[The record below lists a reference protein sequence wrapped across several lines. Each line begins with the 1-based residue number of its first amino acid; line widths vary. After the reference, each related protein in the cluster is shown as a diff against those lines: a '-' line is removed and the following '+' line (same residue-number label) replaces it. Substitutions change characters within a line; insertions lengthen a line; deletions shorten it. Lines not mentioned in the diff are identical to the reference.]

1 VKSPVRLF
9 LLLLA
14 AVCALAFAGCAQAP
28 GENRDNVVIVVIDTL
43 RRDHLA
49 TYGYPRNT
57 APFLGEL
64 ARGGAS
70 FKGLSPSS
78 WTKPATAS
86 LLTGLHP
93 VRHQAIDRWD
103 RLPDEAVT
111 LAQRFHRRGYGT
123 LAASTNGWVS
133 PVFGFDRGFDR
144 FILDKNQDGKVLNRD
159 LFPALDGL
167 KPPFFLYVHYV
178 DPHAPYAPETGWDG
192 RPLPAALRAAGPV
205 TVEEL
210 DGAHAYPR
218 SPAFLARVRDLYD
231 GEIRAADDDLRE
243 LVGQLERRGLMKST
257 VLVVTADHGEELGEH
272 GRMSH
277 GQTLYQ
283 EVLRVPLVIHAPH
296 RFRGGLRFGRASL
309 LDLAP
314 TLAELFGW
322 KREEGDPGFD
332 GVSLLPVLTGRAP
345 ASSLESRAFL
355 EHLDFTDGAA
365 LALVAGP
372 RKIILEKDEKHLF
385 DLAGDPGER
394 RDLFGRPDTAGE
406 IGRLSSELAGQYNAY
421 SRSALARRSARYDP
435 ELEGKLISLGYVAG
449 DQKVRRR
456 AIPRRV
462 DPPSPSSPAS
472 WNPLGPPSGC
482 ARVAE
487 ADSDRYLL
495 QGWYEP
501 ELGGRWTERRA
512 SLLLKA
518 GAPESSRLVVSGTN
532 FRPTPV
538 ELRVSVGHRLALE
551 TRLALGGFAIP
562 VDLPGGFPGGDTA
575 LVEIETGST
584 FVPFKEGEGDHRK
597 LGIFLSSVCF
607 ESRGGSAPRTA
618 P

>member
-1 VKSPVRLF
+1 VKPF
-9 LLLLA
+9 IGPFLLLA
-14 AVCALAFAGCAQAP
+14 AACALALSGCARASV
-28 GENRDNVVIVVIDTL
+28 EKRDNVVVVVIDTL

-49 TYGYPRNT
+49 TYGYARDT
-57 APFLGEL
+57 APFLDEL
-64 ARGGAS
+64 ARRGAA
-70 FKGLSPSS
+70 FEGLSPSS

-111 LAQRFHRRGYGT
+111 LAQRFHHRGYGT
-123 LAASTNGWVS
+123 LAASANGWVS

-144 FILDKNQDGKVLNRD
+144 FILEKNQNGKILNRRI
-159 LFPALDGL
+159 FPALDRL
-167 KPPFFLYVHYV
+167 KPPFFLYVHYI
-178 DPHAPYAPETGWDG
+178 DPHAPYEPETGWDG

-205 TVEEL
+205 SVEQL
-210 DGAHAYPR
+210 DSAHVYQRP
-218 SPAFLARVRDLYD
+218 PEFLSRVRDLYD
-231 GEIRAADDDLRE
+231 GEIRGADDTLRE

-296 RFRGGLRFGRASL
+296 RFRGGLRLGRASL

-322 KREEGDPGFD
+322 KQEEGDPGFD

-345 ASSLESRAFL
+345 ASSLERRAFL

-365 LALVAGP
+365 LALVEGP
-372 RKIILEKDEKHLF
+372 RKIILEKNEKHLF
-385 DLAGDPGER
+385 DLAGDHGEQ
-394 RDLFGRPDTAGE
+394 RDLSGRPDATGE
-406 IGRLSSELAGQYNAY
+406 IERLSAELAGRYNAY
-421 SRSALARRSARYDP
+421 SRSALNRRSAKYDP
-435 ELEGKLISLGYVAG
+435 GLEEKLVSLGYVAG

-456 AIPRRV
+456 TIPRRV
-462 DPPSPSSPAS
+462 DPPSPDSPAN

-518 GAPESSRLVVSGTN
+518 GVPESSRLVVSGVN

-538 ELRVSVGHRLALE
+538 RLRVSVEHRPALQ
-551 TRLALGGFAIP
+551 TRVALGGFAVSI
-562 VDLPGGFPGGDTA
+562 DLPNGLPGNSA
-575 LVEIETGST
+575 RVEIETDST
-584 FVPFKEGEGDHRK
+584 FVPSKTGDGDRRR
-597 LGIFLSSVCF
+597 LGIFLNSVCF
-607 ESRGGSAPRTA
+607 ESKGGSALRTA